1 MYLMQNHHLSKLI
14 ITSTT
19 TSESEG
25 FALRRQ
31 LKENWQQLLPDL
43 TESFDEFCAE
53 DEVIHLPK
61 ITISLE
67 VDSTDSLVSD
77 MPITHNDTLKDQ
89 IKIQVM
95 LQIQAFKSEFNN
107 SSSAPFIHD
116 QILADNPNVTNKHLK
131 EFNDEPNISSNTLL
145 TWQDVKSYLTS
156 GKLPWYIMH
165 EEPAKNWVSQN
176 NSHALHSSMQ
186 SLIKSNINECMNT
199 LFEDRSSQ
207 TINRLVQ
214 LCDDALRKGIFEQ
227 LVDYTL
233 SKFNLLQN
241 VKINDA
247 QSSSDAL
254 VYIYEEIINETANP
268 INLTNALLN
277 QLLSEQTVNNS
288 VGNTS
293 IQSSVLD
300 IAIAKAA
307 KQFNKSAQELATLL
321 SVIHP
326 QLNVD
331 KNLKPQSMTQAIQAD
346 KIESLDISS
355 DHDLFKNATSILFA
369 GSILLYPYLYRLFK
383 ELDYLSENKKIKNS
397 KQNSAVTVM
406 IYLLTGEEQAFDYQ
420 LPFVKWLLGIP
431 VDELIFIEENS
442 LDKKEIAEADNVLL
456 SLKSHWSVLKNSSFT
471 SIRESFLQRAGMMKI
486 YDEQCHISIER
497 KGIDVL
503 IDQIPFSLSIIR
515 LPWIKQQIIVTW

>member
-1 MYLMQNHHLSKLI
+1 MQNHHLSKLV
-14 ITSTT
+14 ITSST

-61 ITISLE
+61 ISITLE
-67 VDSTDSLVSD
+67 IDSTHPLVSD
-77 MPITHNDTLKDQ
+77 MPITPNDTLKEQ
-89 IKIQVM
+89 IKTQVM
-95 LQIQAFKSEFNN
+95 LQIQAFKAEHN
-107 SSSAPFIHD
+107 SSSRESFIHD
-116 QILADNPNVTNKHLK
+116 QILADNPNVTNKYIK
-131 EFNDEPNISSNTLL
+131 EFSDEPNANTSGNILL

-156 GKLPWYIMH
+156 GILPWYIMH
-165 EEPAKNWVSQN
+165 EESAKDLVPQN
-176 NSHALHSSMQ
+176 NSQALHSSMQ
-186 SLIKSNINECMNT
+186 SLIKSNINECINT

-227 LVDYTL
+227 LVEQVL

-241 VKINDA
+241 IKIDDA
-247 QSSSDAL
+247 QLSRDAL

-268 INLTNALLN
+268 ISLTNVLLN
-277 QLLSEQTVNNS
+277 QLLSDETVKNT

-293 IQSSVLD
+293 IQPSVLGNV
-300 IAIAKAA
+300 IAKAV
-307 KQFNKSAQELATLL
+307 KQFNKSEQVLATLF

-331 KNLKPQSMTQAIQAD
+331 KNVKTQSMIQDIQAD

-355 DHDLFKNATSILFA
+355 DHDLFKNSTSILFA

-383 ELDYLSENKKIKNS
+383 KLDFLSEDKKIKHS

-406 IYLLTGEEQAFDYQ
+406 IYMLTGEERAFDYQ

-431 VDELIFIEENS
+431 VDALISIEESS
-442 LDKKEIAEADNVLL
+442 LDKNEIAEADNVLL

-471 SIRESFLQRAGMMKI
+471 SIRESFLQRAGMMKL

-503 IDQIPFSLSIIR
+503 IDQVPFSLSIIR